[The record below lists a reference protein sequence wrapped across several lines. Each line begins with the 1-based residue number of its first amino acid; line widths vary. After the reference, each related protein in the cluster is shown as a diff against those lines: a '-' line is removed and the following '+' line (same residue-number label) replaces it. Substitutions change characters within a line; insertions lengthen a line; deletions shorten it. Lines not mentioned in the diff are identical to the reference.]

1 MTLRDLNNPDQHD
14 GTGIELDFGGPY
26 HLYLSKNGD
35 TIIREEVGKSDQLYV
50 AIAPLGETAEG
61 ETDE

>member
-26 HLYLSKNGD
+26 HLYLSKTGE
-35 TIIREEVGKSDQLYV
+35 TVIQEEVGKGDRLH
-50 AIAPLGETAEG
+50 IHLTPLGETAEG
-61 ETDE
+61 ETDD